1 MNKFKILSLVGG
13 FLLVLSGCKDE
24 NLAPILT
31 FEQTEQGGF
40 PRLIEETNKLI
51 NLFNISG
58 SNYTYTVEFVDLEQ
72 GDLVTEYR
80 LEMTYVDANPDN
92 GDASVGPIVYATYG
106 PSDFTEN
113 ADGFQSITV
122 SIPAT
127 AAISAANTTADA
139 LKAGDAFQFRGFVT
153 LADGNVYG
161 AANSSSSVRGAA
173 FRGHFN
179 FTLPAACPSDLGG
192 SYEYTSTDY
201 WCGGPQTSGSVSI
214 QALGGGKYQFNDWSF
229 GTYGVCY
236 GGGSGA
242 GDLSFTDVCAEVTF
256 TGFTDVY
263 GDTWTYDSEVNGN
276 EWTINWEN
284 TYGEFGSAV
293 IKYTGGA
300 DWPFTLK

>member
-31 FEQTEQGGF
+31 FEQTEQGSF

-51 NLFNISG
+51 NLYNISG

-113 ADGFQSITV
+113 ADGYQSISV
-122 SIPAT
+122 SIPAS

-139 LKAGDAFQFRGFVT
+139 LKSGDAFQFRGFVT

-179 FTLPAACPSDLGG
+179 FTLLAECPSDLGG

-201 WCGGPQTSGSVSI
+201 WCGGPETSGSVSI

-229 GTYGVCY
+229 GTYGVCN
-236 GGGSGA
+236 GGGSAA

-256 TGFTDVY
+256 TGFTDAF

-284 TYGEFGSAV
+284 TYGQFGSAV

>member
-113 ADGFQSITV
+113 SDGYQSISV
-122 SIPAT
+122 SIPAS

-139 LKAGDAFQFRGFVT
+139 LKSGDAFQFRGFIT

-161 AANSSSSVRGAA
+161 AANSSSSVRGSS

-201 WCGGPQTSGSVSI
+201 WCGGPETSGSVAI

-229 GTYGVCY
+229 GTYGVCI
-236 GGGSGA
+236 GGGSA
-242 GDLSFTDVCAEVTF
+242 TGDLSFTDVCEEVTF

-263 GDTWTYDSEVNGN
+263 GDIWTYDSEVNGN